1 MDEGAESLLA
11 RVPEAVAL
19 ADAVGLGD
27 ELVAPAT
34 TAAAVWTR
42 GRMRPL
48 PTGTVMGVP
57 ADLRALGRSGVLSAR
72 GLARVPLDRVL
83 PGGAVTGDAAAG
95 DRSVADV
102 VGGRLGA
109 EVVERLVEPL
119 LGGVY
124 AGRADELSFAATL
137 PQLAA
142 AGRDTRSLLAAAR
155 VAQARSSGARTGP
168 VFLTVPAG
176 LGRLAIRVAAAAD
189 AECLLGRPV
198 RELTRTPDGWRL
210 VIGPTPEPEVLAAD
224 AVVLAVPA
232 RPAARLLTGVA
243 ADAAAELAGI
253 DYASVAVVTLAWP
266 AADFA
271 APVPG
276 SGFLVPAADG
286 RLVKAATFSSVKW
299 PHLAAAD
306 PTLAVVRGSVGRHR
320 DEAVLQRDDVELAG
334 LVAADLRS
342 ATGVRGRPVAWRVTR
357 WGGGLPQYAVG
368 HLDRV
373 RRIRAAV
380 ERQPGLEICG
390 AAYDGVGVAACIRS
404 ANSAAAGIVDFLA
417 KPPPAG
423 G

>member
-1 MDEGAESLLA
+1 M
-11 RVPEAVAL
+11 
-19 ADAVGLGD
+19 
-27 ELVAPAT
+27 PASS
-34 TAAAVWTR
+34 AAASAATPVSS
-42 GRMRPL
+42 
-48 PTGTVMGVP
+48 
-57 ADLRALGRSGVLSAR
+57 RA
-72 GLARVPLDRVL
+72 
-83 PGGAVTGDAAAG
+83 
-95 DRSVADV
+95 
-102 VGGRLGA
+102 
-109 EVVERLVEPL
+109 
-119 LGGVY
+119 
-124 AGRADELSFAATL
+124 AGRAGTASTTA
-137 PQLAA
+137 
-142 AGRDTRSLLAAAR
+142 SAAR
-155 VAQARSSGARTGP
+155 TSGSGVGPITSRQPSGVRVSSRTGP

-198 RELTRTPDGWRL
+198 RELTRTPDGW
-210 VIGPTPEPEVLAAD
+210 
-224 AVVLAVPA
+224 
-232 RPAARLLTGVA
+232 RLLTGVA